1 MVDGFV
7 FNDFCL
13 QCQKVM
19 EHKVALEGNEFF
31 AVCSKCDQKRHMINL
46 NQVYYPKTDLCHSI
60 QGRQS
65 AERRIRKTSRC
76 SQTCEKN
83 HEMNALPISPKH
95 LSDFPTAHIYIW
107 LG

>member
-1 MVDGFV
+1 MENMVDGFV

-46 NQVYYPKTDLCHSI
+46 NQVYYPKTDLWVTRFKV
-60 QGRQS
+60 G
-65 AERRIRKTSRC
+65 
-76 SQTCEKN
+76 N
-83 HEMNALPISPKH
+83 LPSVVAGKLLDAVKH
-95 LSDFPTAHIYIW
+95 AHRTMK
-107 LG
+107 

>member
-1 MVDGFV
+1 MENMVDGFV

-46 NQVYYPKTDLCHSI
+46 NQVYYPKTDLWVTRFKVGNLPSI
-60 QGRQS
+60 RGVTLLV
-65 AERRIRKTSRC
+65 AIRYDKTL
-76 SQTCEKN
+76 N
-83 HEMNALPISPKH
+83 HVASC
-95 LSDFPTAHIYIW
+95 PTARSAFQI
-107 LG
+107 

>member
-1 MVDGFV
+1 MDNMVDGFV

-46 NQVYYPKTDLCHSI
+46 NQVYYPKTDLWVTRFKV
-60 QGRQS
+60 G
-65 AERRIRKTSRC
+65 
-76 SQTCEKN
+76 N
-83 HEMNALPISPKH
+83 LPSVVSGKLLDAVKH
-95 LSDFPTAHIYIW
+95 AKRTMK
-107 LG
+107 

>member
-1 MVDGFV
+1 MDNMVDGFV

-46 NQVYYPKTDLCHSI
+46 NQVYYPKTDLWVTRFKV
-60 QGRQS
+60 G
-65 AERRIRKTSRC
+65 
-76 SQTCEKN
+76 N
-83 HEMNALPISPKH
+83 LPSVVAGKLLDAVKH
-95 LSDFPTAHIYIW
+95 AKRTMK
-107 LG
+107 

>member
-1 MVDGFV
+1 MDNMVDGFV

-46 NQVYYPKTDLCHSI
+46 NQVYYPKTDLWVTRFKV
-60 QGRQS
+60 G
-65 AERRIRKTSRC
+65 
-76 SQTCEKN
+76 N
-83 HEMNALPISPKH
+83 LPSVVAGKLLHAVKH
-95 LSDFPTAHIYIW
+95 AKRTMK
-107 LG
+107 

>member
-1 MVDGFV
+1 MENMVDGFV

-46 NQVYYPKTDLCHSI
+46 NQVYYPKTDLWVTRFKVGNLPSVVAGKLLDAVKHAK
-60 QGRQS
+60 R
-65 AERRIRKTSRC
+65 T
-76 SQTCEKN
+76 
-83 HEMNALPISPKH
+83 MN
-95 LSDFPTAHIYIW
+95 
-107 LG
+107 

>member
-1 MVDGFV
+1 MENMVDGFV

-46 NQVYYPKTDLCHSI
+46 NQVYYPKTDLWVTRFKV
-60 QGRQS
+60 G
-65 AERRIRKTSRC
+65 
-76 SQTCEKN
+76 N
-83 HEMNALPISPKH
+83 LPSVLAGKLLDAVKH
-95 LSDFPTAHIYIW
+95 AKRTMK
-107 LG
+107 

>member
-1 MVDGFV
+1 MENMVDGFV

-46 NQVYYPKTDLCHSI
+46 NQVYYPKTDLWVTRFKV
-60 QGRQS
+60 G
-65 AERRIRKTSRC
+65 
-76 SQTCEKN
+76 N
-83 HEMNALPISPKH
+83 LPSVVAGKLLDAVKH
-95 LSDFPTAHIYIW
+95 AKRTMK
-107 LG
+107 